1 MFDGVGRERWKR
13 ESHQLDFPFFFSEA
27 QNNNRTDD
35 NMKLTEWQNN
45 GGWNRLKYRYY
56 TYAVEFFLGCV
67 GLAQ

>member
-1 MFDGVGRERWKR
+1 MGWEESGGREPPTPT
-13 ESHQLDFPFFFSEA
+13 LDFSFFS
-27 QNNNRTDD
+27 QRPRTTTEPRQY
-35 NMKLTEWQNN
+35 MKLTEWQNN